1 MQEEYV
7 RASELDWIIARPAS
21 LTNGE
26 RTGSYRHG
34 NAATGKDSRHK
45 ISRADVADFMLKQLV
60 DDTYLR
66 RTPALS
72 Y

>member
-1 MQEEYV
+1 V
-7 RASELDWIIARPAS
+7 
-21 LTNGE
+21 
-26 RTGSYRHG
+26 YRHG
-34 NAATGKDSRHK
+34 FSTTDKRIKNW

-66 RTPALS
+66 QAPGVS